1 MRTRTRGDWFSS
13 GTESSIC
20 TAHECKVK
28 PSSRWWRRCSRSFAL
43 ASPPCMKICFET
55 SQKQIFSWFPP
66 PLLPSSPLYSPLLP
80 SSPLFSPLLPLS
92 PLFSPCLPS
101 TPLVSPLLP
110 FQQVVEEMQ
119 PLVLSSFSSVPL
131 LRSYPHSAQ
140 LRAPIVAQQQQEE
153 TALEHLR
160 ALRVAQQQVVEETAL
175 EHVRRVV
182 GEMQQLKQ
190 QLDGMEEAAKALA
203 ESVAE
208 QAKARMQQ
216 EEEEDDRRL
225 LQTMDQTALERL
237 LGYGRE
243 ETGASGRQENDGG
256 GSGK

>member
-1 MRTRTRGDWFSS
+1 MF
-13 GTESSIC
+13 
-20 TAHECKVK
+20 VK
-28 PSSRWWRRCSRSFAL
+28 LC
-43 ASPPCMKICFET
+43 
-55 SQKQIFSWFPP
+55 FSWFPP
-66 PLLPSSPLYSPLLP
+66 PLLPSSPLFSPRLP
-80 SSPLFSPLLPLS
+80 SYPLPAGGGGDAAARSLL
-92 PLFSPCLPS
+92 
-101 TPLVSPLLP
+101 LLLR
-110 FQQVVEEMQ
+110 QVVEEMQ

-140 LRAPIVAQQQQEE
+140 LRALIVAQQQQEE
-153 TALEHLR
+153 TALEHVRRVVGECLLALSVGTVSPSESTQKPSLLPLLRVPAPPFPPQLR

-243 ETGASGRQENDGG
+243 ETGASGRQEKDGG